1 MTEVMT
7 VGDVH
12 KGLLHR
18 IRTQVY
24 PPGSRLPSVRE
35 LAEELGS
42 NPSTVDRA
50 IHRLVELNVVRTV
63 PRRGTYVTSSSSTRE
78 EAVDLITGDL
88 REAVIR
94 AWNAGVSAERIQQI
108 VDDGIRT
115 LSRRPRI
122 AFVECNARDL
132 ERMVVLVENASG
144 VTVTPLLLDDI
155 EAGRMLDEEFD
166 VIAAPMFH
174 LTDLTPVV
182 SSYDRVVEI
191 NFVASSAVLRR
202 FATVGSQARVVVAAP
217 TERGVQRM
225 TAMVGQYHPGPIQ
238 SFHLGVDDP
247 ADLAGAD
254 LVVLNNAAP
263 LPAGVADTV
272 GEVISIQWELDPGF
286 TARFRQRIEEAI
298 ALPR

>member
-35 LAEELGS
+35 LAHELGS

-63 PRRGTYVTSSSSTRE
+63 PRRGTYITSSSSTRE
-78 EAVDLITGDL
+78 EAVDLITEDL
-88 REAVIR
+88 REAVVR
-94 AWNAGVSAERIQQI
+94 AWNAGVPAERIQQI
-108 VDDGIRT
+108 VDDGISS
-115 LSRRPRI
+115 LARRSRI
-122 AFVECNARDL
+122 AFVECNPRDL
-132 ERMVVLVENASG
+132 DRMVVLVENASG
-144 VTVTPLLLDDI
+144 VSVTPLLLDEI
-155 EAGRMLDEEFD
+155 EEGRMLDEEFD
-166 VIAAPMFH
+166 IIAAPMFH
-174 LTDLTPVV
+174 LTDLGPLV
-182 SSYDRVVEI
+182 SNFDRVVEI

-202 FATVGSQARVVVAAP
+202 FATVGSTARVVVVAP
-217 TERGVQRM
+217 TDRGVQRM
-225 TAMVGQYHPGPIQ
+225 TAMIGQYHPGPIR
-238 SFHLGVDDP
+238 SFHLGFDDP
-247 ADLAGAD
+247 AELAGAD

-263 LPAGVADTV
+263 LPAGVAETIR
-272 GEVISIQWELDPGF
+272 EIISIEWELDPGF
-286 TARFRQRIEEAI
+286 TLRFRQRIEEAV